1 VSIRKN
7 VLYGTSNNLNL
18 KIGNWILR
26 NLIYSVL
33 KKTGK
38 PAKSRNLLK
47 IKKNYKK

>member
-1 VSIRKN
+1 VNIRKN
-7 VLYGTSNNLNL
+7 VRYGISNNLSL
-18 KIGNWILR
+18 KIGNLILR

-38 PAKSRNLLK
+38 LAKSRNLLK